1 MEPSFAK
8 LLAELADHHVRFVVV
23 GGVAV
28 TLHGYV
34 RLTEA
39 VDILVDPGAE
49 NIARF
54 LGCMAGFGEGFA
66 RELSVDDFDDAEG
79 AIRIVETTEQIQLD
93 VFTRMSGLD
102 FSDVIT
108 DADRLQFGTRIIR
121 YASKASLIRWKEVS
135 VRGKDRLDAM
145 ALRKLTA
152 NPQAFD

>member
-8 LLAELADHHVRFVVV
+8 LLAELADHHVRFIVV

-34 RLTEA
+34 RLTED

-93 VFTRMSGLD
+93 VFTRMSGLHY
-102 FSDVIT
+102 SDVIT
-108 DADRLQFGTRIIR
+108 DADRLQLGTRVIR

-135 VRGKDRLDAM
+135 VREKDRLDAM

>member
-8 LLAELADHHVRFVVV
+8 LLAGLADYHVRFLVV

-34 RLTEA
+34 RLTED
-39 VDILVDPGAE
+39 VDILLDPVEE

-79 AIRIVETTEQIQLD
+79 AIRIVEASEQIQLD
-93 VFTRMSGLD
+93 VFTRIRGLHY
-102 FSDVIT
+102 SDVIT
-108 DADRLQFGTRIIR
+108 DADSFELGTRIIR
-121 YASKASLIRWKEVS
+121 YASKASLIRWKEDS
-135 VRGKDRLDAM
+135 VREKDRLDAM
-145 ALRKLTA
+145 ALRQLSA

>member
-66 RELSVDDFDDAEG
+66 RELSIDDFDDAEG

-93 VFTRMSGLD
+93 VFTRMSGLH
-102 FSDVIT
+102 FSDFIT
-108 DADRLQFGTRIIR
+108 DTDRLQFGTRIIR

>member
-1 MEPSFAK
+1 MDS
-8 LLAELADHHVRFVVV
+8 
-23 GGVAV
+23 
-28 TLHGYV
+28 
-34 RLTEA
+34 
-39 VDILVDPGAE
+39 LVDPGAE

-66 RELSVDDFDDAEG
+66 RELSIDDFDDAEG
-79 AIRIVETTEQIQLD
+79 AIRIVETTEQIQLA